1 MVLNISFP
9 KFCALA
15 ALLFTGPSAQA
26 VKINFAAVIANAT
39 CQVSLNQSTL
49 YLGSVPLKALTQGSV
64 IALPQ
69 PVLLQVRRC
78 EGVAGGDLKP
88 RVKVS
93 GEGFAAAGDN
103 KWLFRSSDSQA
114 AGIGILLMQGD
125 KPPAYEQA
133 EVKNG
138 DYLTVGPAN
147 VLPVDTDVPL
157 YVGVSCGASS
167 ACGASTLRP
176 GRLTARIVFDFT
188 YR

>member
-64 IALPQ
+64 LALPQ

-93 GEGFAAAGDN
+93 GEGFA
-103 KWLFRSSDSQA
+103 A

-167 ACGASTLRP
+167 ACGASTLGP
-176 GRLTARIVFDFT
+176 GRLTARIIFDFT